1 MIMPS
6 LMEPDISLQEEG
18 LTLPTQPLQVT
29 DDQGNPI
36 HFTMQDGSALQV
48 IQSHFLSITLDDHI
62 CLNMSVLNGFKFKF
76 NFECGSQR
84 PLL

>member
-36 HFTMQDGSALQV
+36 QFTMQDGSALQV
-48 IQSHFLSITLDDHI
+48 ISTVSVDHFSGPHLS
-62 CLNMSVLNGFKFKF
+62 
-76 NFECGSQR
+76 
-84 PLL
+84 